1 MYQESNNIVNDFAS
15 AFAGAFFAFLFI
27 RLAAW
32 LKDRRER
39 KIKNRRALGKIQL
52 ICNINYGTLSDSLFV
67 IDWILKVIKDAE
79 EKKQLP
85 FSANRLDKLSIV
97 KDVLLDIDN
106 TDFLNDYFSYIVTL
120 EKHNNDID
128 SINQFHES
136 MKMAK
141 LGGKITPEN
150 YVENMNRLAKNLNVY
165 KKFCV
170 DTMEKT
176 EIILAK
182 SRVLLLREKSL
193 IERIFSPKSKLYS
206 RGFKKKL
213 IAELEMLKKEMEFVK
228 EKSRADM
235 NKIISAE

>member
-1 MYQESNNIVNDFAS
+1 MINDIAS

-32 LKDRRER
+32 LKDRRDR
-39 KIKNRRALGKIQL
+39 KIKDRRALGKIQF
-52 ICNINYGTLSDSLFV
+52 ICNINYGVLSDSLFV

-85 FSANRLDKLSIV
+85 FSANRLDKLSV
-97 KDVLLDIDN
+97 EKDVLLDIDN
-106 TDFLNDYFSYIVTL
+106 SDFLNDYFSYIVTL

-150 YVENMNRLAKNLNVY
+150 YVDNMNRLGKNLNVY

-170 DTMEKT
+170 DTMGKT

-193 IERIFSPKSKLYS
+193 LKRIFSSKPKLYS
-206 RGFKKKL
+206 RGFEKKL
-213 IAELEMLKKEMEFVK
+213 IAELDILKKEMELVK
-228 EKSRADM
+228 KKSREEMD
-235 NKIISAE
+235 KIISAE